1 MNFGRSPILPIDNT
15 IGRPRCQESEG
26 DEVSVPQYVEA
37 LGKSLRKIYN
47 DVKGK
52 LDAAHER
59 SKKNYDKGISGEKF
73 AVGDQVWLYVPA
85 VKQGRTKKLASF
97 WRGPYTVIDRLN
109 AAVNYRIQ
117 LVGSTKTL
125 V

>member
-1 MNFGRSPILPIDNT
+1 M
-15 IGRPRCQESEG
+15 QESEG

-52 LDAAHER
+52 LDAVHER

-73 AVGDQVWLYVPA
+73 AVGDQVWLYMCP
-85 VKQGRTKKLASF
+85 R
-97 WRGPYTVIDRLN
+97 
-109 AAVNYRIQ
+109 
-117 LVGSTKTL
+117 
-125 V
+125 